1 MSYAAVAPRL
11 FMLESIEQPRAPARE
26 RYVHMNVRLPEQ
38 LHAQLLLLKDTV
50 PNTSMQKIILAE
62 TADGVRRLMNKYGV
76 TMPSE

>member
-1 MSYAAVAPRL
+1 
-11 FMLESIEQPRAPARE
+11 
-26 RYVHMNVRLPEQ
+26 MNVRLPEQ